1 MNDLDDVHLAPLVSG
16 RSGGVVSGLGP
27 SDELDDL
34 RGAQARIAERVV
46 GRERELELVL
56 AAVASGRDIV
66 LEGAPGTSKTTM
78 LKAITAE
85 WGLPLLLVEGNADLT
100 PTKLIGHHPPS
111 AVLREGYTAE
121 SFVPGP
127 LTEAMQQGGFL
138 YIEELNRAPDD
149 TLNTLLMAMADRE
162 IAIPRFGAVRAQSS
176 FRVIGSMNPFDNVGT
191 TRLSASILDRF
202 CRLVVDYQDEAAERE
217 VVRRLV
223 PAGAAPAAVAPALV
237 HDAVRVVRATRAHPD
252 LRMGSS
258 VRGAID
264 MVHVAGRLCALR
276 GIDAAAGSAY
286 HDMVH
291 DAIVVALSGRIHVD
305 EAADRTPED
314 VLREIWAALAD
325 DGSPAAPG

>member
-1 MNDLDDVHLAPLVSG
+1 VSDV
-16 RSGGVVSGLGP
+16 RTT
-27 SDELDDL
+27 
-34 RGAQARIAERVV
+34 QARIAAQVV

-56 AAVASGRDIV
+56 AAVAAGRDIL

-111 AVLREGYTAE
+111 LVLREGYTTDN
-121 SFVPGP
+121 FVAGP
-127 LTEAMQQGGFL
+127 LAEAMQRGGFL

-162 IAIPRFGAVRAQSS
+162 IVVPRFGKVTAKPT

-202 CRLVVDYQDEAAERE
+202 CRLVVDYQDEHAERE
-217 VVRRLV
+217 VVRRRAPTSMADRLLAPLV
-223 PAGAAPAAVAPALV
+223 V
-237 HDAVRVVRATRAHPD
+237 DAVRAVRATRVHPD
-252 LRMGSS
+252 VRMGSS

-264 MVHVAGRLCALR
+264 LVHVADQLCELR
-276 GIDAAAGSAY
+276 DVTHPVDAGYPA
-286 HDMVH
+286 VVL
-291 DAIVVALSGRIHVD
+291 DAMLVALSARIHVD
-305 EAADRTPED
+305 EAAERTAED
-314 VLREIWAALAD
+314 VLREIWHDLGERSA
-325 DGSPAAPG
+325 PAAPG

>member
-1 MNDLDDVHLAPLVSG
+1 VLEAAG
-16 RSGGVVSGLGP
+16 RVVSRLGP
-27 SDELDDL
+27 TAELDDL
-34 RGAQARIAERVV
+34 RGAQARIASRVV

-127 LTEAMQQGGFL
+127 LTEAMQKGGFL

-162 IAIPRFGAVRAQSS
+162 LAIPRFGAVRALST
-176 FRVIGSMNPFDNVGT
+176 FRVVGSMNPFDNVGT

-202 CRLVVDYQDEAAERE
+202 CRLVVDYQDEAAECE
-217 VVRRLV
+217 VVRRRV
-223 PAGAAPAAVAPALV
+223 PDDAAPVPLAPVLV
-237 HDAVRVVRATRAHPD
+237 QDAVRVVRATRSHPD

-264 MVHVAGRLCALR
+264 VVHVAARLCALR
-276 GIDAAAGSAY
+276 GIEVPADPGYRDTVLDA
-286 HDMVH
+286 VL
-291 DAIVVALSGRIHVD
+291 VALSGRIHVD
-305 EAADRTPED
+305 EAAERTPED
-314 VLREIWAALAD
+314 VLHEIWAALANA
-325 DGSPAAPG
+325 GSPAAPG